1 MHKWK
6 LLGVFKTTIYNVSN
20 GILIGKYCV
29 GKDEPIQFSNRLLM
43 LTLNISDCWS
53 FLKVKVQAHFR
64 RYSNSHLARLYGL
77 VCAQSSGSE
86 DGVITLIL
94 DNMLL
99 RFL

>member
-1 MHKWK
+1 MI
-6 LLGVFKTTIYNVSN
+6 VV
-20 GILIGKYCV
+20 
-29 GKDEPIQFSNRLLM
+29 
-43 LTLNISDCWS
+43 S